1 MFQMSKRVVYSDTAS
16 NEAPRVPQ
24 MYPDCWPFAKESTN
38 LEAAVW
44 GNEVLFHPVYAF
56 GTAGIRGAKEL
67 TATSIVYWD
76 TRVCQNLFGTSIMFG
91 VGTRHAA
98 TRARSQ
104 FVDLLGEDEHSYGLN
119 QKGIARHCGME
130 IAVCDPLPYRDCVVG
145 ILFDGPGRK
154 ISFYRNGE
162 YLCTP
167 FTEIDISETLYPM
180 VSSTAQQSR
189 FIVENQSCL
198 YVAHSLTEAAL
209 LRVHSMSGS
218 SYAHLPLPRTLVL
231 RLGQMERRRHRLRRT
246 PTKTRPVAT
255 IGVYTFRIPRC
266 TMGVEDD
273 Q

>member
-1 MFQMSKRVVYSDTAS
+1 MARRVVYSDVPT
-16 NEAPRVPQ
+16 EAPRVPQ
-24 MYPDCWPFAKESTN
+24 MFPDSWPFAKESTN

-56 GTAGIRGAKEL
+56 GTAGIRGAKQL

-91 VGTRHAA
+91 VGTKHAA

-119 QKGIARHCGME
+119 QKGVVRHCAIE
-130 IAVCDPLPYRDCVVG
+130 VAVCDPLPYRDCVVG

-167 FTEIDISETLYPM
+167 FTEIDVSEPLYPM

-189 FIVENQSCL
+189 FTVENQSCL
-198 YVAHSLTEAAL
+198 YVAHSLTESAL
-209 LRVHSMSGS
+209 TKVHAMTGS
-218 SYAHLPLPRTLVL
+218 CYAHLPLPRSLVL
-231 RLGQMERRRHRLRRT
+231 RLGQMERRRHRIRRSL
-246 PTKTRPVAT
+246 TKTRPTPNT
-255 IGVYTFRIPRC
+255 IYSFHVPRC
-266 TMGVEDD
+266 TVGVEDD

>member
-1 MFQMSKRVVYSDTAS
+1 L
-16 NEAPRVPQ
+16 
-24 MYPDCWPFAKESTN
+24 YPDSWSFAKESTN

-56 GTAGIRGAKEL
+56 GTAGIRGAKQL

-91 VGTRHAA
+91 VGTKQAS

-119 QKGIARHCGME
+119 QKGLVRHCAIE
-130 IAVCDPLPYRDCVVG
+130 VAVCDPLPYRDCVVG

-167 FTEIDISETLYPM
+167 FTEIDVSEPLYPM
-180 VSSTAQQSR
+180 VSRCVTVFPR
-189 FIVENQSCL
+189 F
-198 YVAHSLTEAAL
+198 
-209 LRVHSMSGS
+209 
-218 SYAHLPLPRTLVL
+218 
-231 RLGQMERRRHRLRRT
+231 
-246 PTKTRPVAT
+246 TK
-255 IGVYTFRIPRC
+255 
-266 TMGVEDD
+266 
-273 Q
+273 

>member
-1 MFQMSKRVVYSDTAS
+1 MRYLMLK
-16 NEAPRVPQ
+16 
-24 MYPDCWPFAKESTN
+24 TN

-130 IAVCDPLPYRDCVVG
+130 IAVCDPLPYRD
-145 ILFDGPGRK
+145 
-154 ISFYRNGE
+154 
-162 YLCTP
+162 
-167 FTEIDISETLYPM
+167 
-180 VSSTAQQSR
+180 TAQQSR

>member
-1 MFQMSKRVVYSDTAS
+1 MKQVVYSNIPT
-16 NEAPRVPQ
+16 EAPRVPQ
-24 MYPDCWPFAKESTN
+24 LYPDSWPFSKESTN
-38 LEAAVW
+38 LEAAIW

-56 GTAGIRGAKEL
+56 GTAGIRGAKQL

-91 VGTRHAA
+91 VGTKHAS

-119 QKGIARHCGME
+119 QKGLVRHCGIE
-130 IAVCDPLPYRDCVVG
+130 VAVCEPLPYRDCVVG

-167 FTEIDISETLYPM
+167 FSDIDVSEPLYPM

-189 FIVENQSCL
+189 FIIENQSCL
-198 YVAHSLTEAAL
+198 YVAHSLTESAL
-209 LRVHSMSGS
+209 SRVHSMSGG
-218 SYAHLPLPRTLVL
+218 SYGRLPLPRTLIL
-231 RLGQMERRRHRLRRT
+231 RLGQMERRRLRLRRT
-246 PTKTRPVAT
+246 VAKIRPST
-255 IGVYTFRIPRC
+255 GIIYTFRIPRC

-273 Q
+273 